1 MVEITQTEPQNS
13 SDATNDSTRSSC
25 PAGTH
30 DGGAQGIRRFPA
42 TIGRLFPFGRI
53 AFPNT
58 DLASVSSGQNQRVLR
73 PKMDTIMDTKR
84 GMKAGGLLL
93 RTLRALLNDGV

>member
-58 DLASVSSGQNQRVLR
+58 DLAQCVLR

-84 GMKAGGLLL
+84 AMKAGGLLL